1 MKSSRYT
8 LHPATLFFLLTA
20 VIIFFSWICDIYEV
34 GTVHPQTGEDIYVQS
49 LLSSE
54 GLRWLLRNVTMNFT
68 GFAPLGMTL
77 VAMLGIGVAQHSGFI
92 DACIRRTRR
101 TKGSGKRVI
110 CEIIL
115 LGILSNVVG
124 DAGYIILLPIAA
136 ILFRSAGLHP
146 VGGIITAYV
155 STACGYSANVV
166 ISTLDPIIARITQ
179 EAAIEAG
186 LFQGGNIGALSNYSF
201 MFVSTFLI
209 AGIVYMLTVKKL
221 LPALGTYEEGE
232 QQQIVAYKQLSHK
245 ERRSLS
251 LALTVVVIYIILI
264 LWATFS
270 SQGVLRGV
278 TGDLRRSPFI
288 MGVLFIFSFGMGLAG
303 AIYGFGSGRYRSD
316 KDVIEGLTQPIRL
329 LAVYIV
335 IVFFA
340 AQMFACLDYSHL
352 DKCMLIT
359 ASGLFSSVKL
369 TGVGMLLLF
378 IVFVAFVNLFMV
390 SATGKWTFMAF
401 IFVPVFANMGI
412 APDIT
417 QCAFRIGDSAT
428 NALTPFLFYM
438 PLVFAYVRQYDN
450 DFSYISLLRHTWK
463 YSVYILIGWMALFVV
478 WYSCGVAMGV

>member
-1 MKSSRYT
+1 MKSSRQT
-8 LHPATLFFLLTA
+8 LHPATLFLLLTA

-34 GTVHPQTGEDIYVQS
+34 SAVHPQTGDDIYVQS

-54 GLRWLLRNVTMNFT
+54 GFRWLLRNVTTNFT

-101 TKGSGKRVI
+101 TKGSSRRVI

-179 EAAIEAG
+179 EAAIGAG
-186 LFQGGNIGALSNYSF
+186 LPQGSIGALSNYSF

-221 LPALGTYEEGE
+221 LPALGAYEEEE
-232 QQQIVAYKQLSHK
+232 QQQTVTHKQLSHK

-251 LALTVVVIYIILI
+251 LALTVAVIYIILI

-288 MGVLFIFSFGMGLAG
+288 MGVLFILSFGMGLAG
-303 AIYGFGSGRYRSD
+303 TIYGFGSGRYRSD
-316 KDVIEGLTQPIRL
+316 KDVIEGLTQPMRL

-340 AQMFACLDYSHL
+340 AQMFACLEYSHL
-352 DKCMLIT
+352 DKCILIT

-369 TGVGMLLLF
+369 TGMGMLLLF
-378 IVFVAFVNLFMV
+378 IVFVAFINLFMV
-390 SATGKWTFMAF
+390 SATGKWAFMAF
-401 IFVPVFANMGI
+401 IFVPMFANMGI

-438 PLVFAYVRQYDN
+438 PLVLAYVRQYDKG
-450 DFSYISLLRHTWK
+450 FSYISLLKHTWR
-463 YSVYILIGWMALFVV
+463 YSVCVLIGWMALFAA
-478 WYSCGVAMGV
+478 WYLCGGAMGV